1 MSAAD
6 RKTAAAMRIGLTGGI
21 GAGKSTVSSRLKRLG
36 AMVLDADIAARQAVE
51 PGSLGLALLLR
62 RYGEGILQQNGELNR
77 RMLARTIFENEEERL
92 TVNALLH
99 PQIQQ
104 RMLDQEAVFRDMEP
118 FAPVFW
124 DVPLLIE
131 SGMYALMDE
140 VWLVTASEEVRIKRV
155 MLRDGC
161 SESEARSRMASQM
174 PETEKIVFANRIL
187 DNSGD
192 QTALFKQVD
201 ALVPVPCGFG
211 AIMGKR
217 GHIGT
222 AGIQA

>member
-6 RKTAAAMRIGLTGGI
+6 GKSITPKRIGLTGGI
-21 GAGKSTVSSRLKRLG
+21 GAGKSTVSARLKRLG

-51 PGSLGLALLLR
+51 PGSEGLALLVR

-77 RMLARTIFENEEERL
+77 RALARTIFANEEERL

-104 RMLDQEAVFRDMEP
+104 HMLDQEAVFRDIEP

-131 SGMYALMDE
+131 SGMHALMDE
-140 VWLVTASEEVRIKRV
+140 VWLVTASEEARVKRI

-161 SESEARSRMASQM
+161 SESEALSRMASQM
-174 PETEKIVFANRIL
+174 PETEKLVFANHIL
-187 DNSGD
+187 DNSGG

-201 ALVPVPCGFG
+201 DLYRFLTDT
-211 AIMGKR
+211 R
-217 GHIGT
+217 L
-222 AGIQA
+222 